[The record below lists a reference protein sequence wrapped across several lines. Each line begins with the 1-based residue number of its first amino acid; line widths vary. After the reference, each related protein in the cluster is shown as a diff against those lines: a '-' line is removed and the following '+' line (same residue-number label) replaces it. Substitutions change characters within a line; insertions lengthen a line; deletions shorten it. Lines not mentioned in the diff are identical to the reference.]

1 MTRCKA
7 LSELIPQNADCVLIE
22 NPVSRRYFTGFYSS
36 DGMLAVT
43 REYGVFGVDGRYIEA
58 AKEKISDINV
68 ALVSNYADFLKEIL
82 KKLSVK
88 RVCVEG
94 STPASRLER
103 LRTLCPDV
111 EFVWEPSLDEG
122 IKRLRMCKD
131 GGEIRRIIE
140 AQRLTDLAFTH
151 ICDFIRPGVTER
163 DVALELDYFMKKQGA
178 EKESFDTIAVSGR
191 RTSMPHGVPTQKEI
205 EKGDF
210 VTMDFGAVVDG
221 YHSDMTRTIAVGF
234 ATEKMEEVYGTVLKA
249 QKAGISA
256 LCPGVRCS
264 EADKICRDII
274 TKAGYGE
281 FFTHSTGH
289 GVGLDIHEFP
299 NLSPLSTEVL
309 EKGNVVTVEP
319 GIYIPGEFG
328 VRIEDF
334 GGVTSGDFQ
343 NFTESKKEL
352 IIL

>member
-1 MTRCKA
+1 
-7 LSELIPQNADCVLIE
+7 
-22 NPVSRRYFTGFYSS
+22 
-36 DGMLAVT
+36 MLAVT

-94 STPASRLER
+94 STPAARLER

-111 EFVWEPSLDEG
+111 EFVWAPSLDEG

-131 GGEIRRIIE
+131 GVEIRRIIE

-274 TKAGYGE
+274 TEAGYGE

-352 IIL
+352 LIL